1 MAERRDAL
9 TFDAS
14 LLLEYWKDQPKK
26 AMVEE
31 LLRLAE
37 REEVD
42 LAVTAR
48 IREDVPKDPLAERVN
63 QLPELGIKET
73 GSVARLDLWV
83 LGRDHLGSEEFESLR
98 LQLQSEWKPGN
109 PRLPD
114 WRDWDHL
121 HAHMLQRRDVFLTWD
136 KAILRLGQRLERFG
150 IRVTKPEQ
158 YLSRRS
164 GHNQSRLP

>member
-1 MAERRDAL
+1 M
-9 TFDAS
+9 DAS

-37 REEVD
+37 KGEVD

-48 IREDVPKDPLAERVN
+48 VREDVPRGPLATRMN
-63 QLPELGIKET
+63 QLPELSIKET
-73 GSVARLDLWV
+73 GSVACLGFWV
-83 LGRDHLGSEEFESLR
+83 LGRDHLGSDEFESLR

-114 WRDWDHL
+114 CATGTTFMPTCCND
-121 HAHMLQRRDVFLTWD
+121 ATF
-136 KAILRLGQRLERFG
+136 
-150 IRVTKPEQ
+150 
-158 YLSRRS
+158 S
-164 GHNQSRLP
+164 